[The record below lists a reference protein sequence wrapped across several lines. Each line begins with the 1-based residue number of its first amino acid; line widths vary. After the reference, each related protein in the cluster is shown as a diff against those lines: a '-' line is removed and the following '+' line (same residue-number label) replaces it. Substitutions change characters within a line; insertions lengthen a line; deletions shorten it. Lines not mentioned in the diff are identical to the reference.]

1 MIENL
6 EEILNSVSTKNASES
21 REQFIS
27 LINQIID
34 TDFESLLHLLYKIDV
49 DEKKLKLALN
59 NAPGLDSAPI
69 IADLMIERQLQ
80 KIESREKYSNTN
92 NSSDEE
98 KW

>member
-6 EEILNSVSTKNASES
+6 EEILNSVSTKNAYES
-21 REQFIS
+21 RELFIL

-49 DEKKLKLALN
+49 DEKKLKLSLN
-59 NAPGLDSAPI
+59 NAPGFDSAPI

-80 KIESREKYSNTN
+80 KIKSREEFSNTN
-92 NSSDEE
+92 SSSDEE